1 MSKRNDF
8 LKKIFMIMMSILMI
22 ITLLPV
28 SAVWK
33 LSAEDDDE
41 LTETVSGNQL
51 LNIDNKNPEGND
63 PNDTSNPYGVAYDED
78 GTSSGTLMIPWDEL
92 AVFTE
97 DYENSRHDFNIY
109 GGDKGSQ
116 KNKAL

>member
-33 LSAEDDDE
+33 LSAENDEDE

-63 PNDTSNPYGVAYDED
+63 PT
-78 GTSSGTLMIPWDEL
+78 
-92 AVFTE
+92 
-97 DYENSRHDFNIY
+97 
-109 GGDKGSQ
+109 
-116 KNKAL
+116 